1 MAELSVIIVNR
12 NGGAGLAQCLAS
24 VEKERAGKDWE
35 VLVVDNA
42 STDGSPDMVARRFP
56 TVKLVRNG
64 ENLGFAKAN
73 NQGFRM
79 SRGRLVLFLNPDTT
93 AYPGSLS
100 LLLEELSRDPGI
112 GAVGP
117 VLVFDENAFQV
128 SFGGKVTFLR
138 ELARKSVLN
147 AWRKR
152 RLSRLRHKRPVAWV
166 SGACLMTSR
175 EVLEKVGEFDEKIF
189 LYFEDIDLCY
199 RIREQGLRVVFLPQ
213 ARVFHTG
220 GASTAGAP
228 HFSRL
233 EYRKSQ
239 LYFYEK
245 HNSVSSQRLLK
256 FYLRLLVRLGGMF
269 GSKKEEA
276 RAFRRDLLG
285 LLKARRKGER

>member
-12 NGGAGLAQCLAS
+12 NGGDRLAQCLAS

-56 TVKLVRNG
+56 DVKLVRNG

-93 AYPGSLS
+93 AYPGSLG

-152 RLSRLRHKRPVAWV
+152 RLSRLRHKRPVVWV
-166 SGACLMTSR
+166 SGACLMAGR
-175 EVLEKVGEFDEKIF
+175 RILEQVDGFDEKFF

-199 RIREQGLRVVFLPQ
+199 RIREKGLQVVLLLQ
-213 ARVFHTG
+213 ARIFHAG
-220 GASTAGAP
+220 GASTAGVP

>member
-1 MAELSVIIVNR
+1 VAELSIIIVNR
-12 NGGAGLAQCLAS
+12 NGGDRLAQCLAS

-42 STDGSPDMVARRFP
+42 SMDGSPDMVARRFP

-79 SRGRLVLFLNPDTT
+79 SRGEFMLFLNPD
-93 AYPGSLS
+93 AAAFPGSLG
-100 LLLEELSRDPGI
+100 LLLEELGRDPGI

-117 VLVFDENAFQV
+117 VLVLGENAFQV
-128 SFGGKVTFLR
+128 SFGGKVNFLR

-147 AWRKR
+147 AWRRR
-152 RLSRLRHKRPVAWV
+152 RLRRLRRGRPVAWV

-175 EVLEKVGEFDEKIF
+175 EALEKVGGFDEKFF

-199 RIREQGLRVVFLPQ
+199 RIREQGLRVVFFPQ
-213 ARVFHTG
+213 ARIFHAG

-228 HFSRL
+228 YFSRL

-245 HNSVSSQRLLK
+245 HNAASSQRLLK
-256 FYLRLLVRLGGMF
+256 SYLRLSARLAGLF
-269 GSKKEEA
+269 GSKEEEA
-276 RAFRRDLLG
+276 RAFRRELLALG
-285 LLKARRKGER
+285 GAKRTPKP

>member
-56 TVKLVRNG
+56 DVKLVRNG

-73 NQGFRM
+73 NQGLGL
-79 SRGRLVLFLNPDTT
+79 SRGEFVLFLNPDTT
-93 AYPGSLS
+93 AFPGSLS

-213 ARVFHTG
+213 ARIFHAG
-220 GASTAGAP
+220 GASTVGVP
-228 HFSRL
+228 YFSRL

-239 LYFYEK
+239 LYFYKK
-245 HNSVSSQRLLK
+245 HNAASAQRLLK
-256 FYLRLLVRLGGMF
+256 SYLRLSARLGGLF

-276 RAFRRDLLG
+276 RTFRRDLLG
-285 LLKARRKGER
+285 QLKARKTGER